1 MEEAVET
8 GEELAKELQL
18 ARKEAAVNKEETKG
32 VRKRL
37 AGCHFHYKEL
47 QQHYNDLLKQKEDHE
62 RLLAKAQ
69 KHEALH
75 KSQAESWA
83 ATMENVREKRRIAEE
98 KVDALTRENEDLQQ
112 LCNQLKEET
121 KFLPAEA

>member
-1 MEEAVET
+1 MEEAVQT

-47 QQHYNDLLKQKEDHE
+47 QQHYNEVLKQNEDHE

-75 KSQAESWA
+75 KSQAESWT
-83 ATMENVREKRRIAEE
+83 ATMENIREKRRAAEE
-98 KVDALTRENEDLQQ
+98 KVDALTRENANLQQ
-112 LCNQLKEET
+112 ECNQLKEEL